1 MFGHNFLCVPA
12 CSLVT
17 IMTCNLA
24 ALYRM
29 RTPYSMEQG
38 PSWEANRFSASQK
51 IPRILWNPKVYCRTY
66 TCPPPVPVLS
76 QLDQVHTPT
85 TYFPKVHFNIIF
97 PSTPGS
103 SKLSLFL
110 RFFHQNPLY
119 IFYLHHT
126 RYMPRPTHSSRFYYP
141 KNVGWGLQI
150 IKLLIMSFPPLPCY
164 LVPSRPKY
172 SPTHTEC
179 VLSEILQKTC
189 LRSLIL
195 QDNFAYFNA
204 F

>member
-1 MFGHNFLCVPA
+1 MFDHNFLCVPA

-24 ALYRM
+24 ALNRM
-29 RTPYSMEQG
+29 RTPYSREQG
-38 PSWEANRFSASQK
+38 PSWEANRFSASQE
-51 IPRILWNPKVYCRTY
+51 IPRHLWNPKVYYRTH
-66 TCPPPVPVLS
+66 TCPPSVPVLS
-76 QLDQVHTPT
+76 QLDPVHTPT
-85 TYFPKVHFNIIF
+85 TYFLKIHFNIIL

-103 SKLSLFL
+103 SKLSLSL
-110 RFFHQNPLY
+110 RFLHQNPVY
-119 IFYLHHT
+119 ISYLHHT
-126 RYMPRPTHSSRFYYP
+126 RYMSHPTHSSRFYYP

-164 LVPSRPKY
+164 LVPFRPKY